1 MNRAASFCRVV
12 MLTATFFTGYVLAQT
27 GRIVHVTSAT
37 GGFET
42 QLNLANLSDTAQQLT
57 LNAYGD
63 DGRFLTSVTR
73 DLSAGATIFQDS
85 ETFFGSNQVGHVTFE
100 LNASVSVTAVYRLRN
115 LASATPAHV
124 PAGTATSRAWRFYP
138 GNPTQAWDGFAVV
151 NTGAAA
157 TDVVLRQYDGG
168 GNLLAE
174 TTAVAALAANG
185 KGVYLVDTPFVARAD
200 SWYELSAEQALAV
213 TALRGNWQSTLLWQN
228 AAEAVAA
235 RTLVPTLCNPGDT
248 RQLGAFF
255 IGHSLVG
262 WDFPFLLEE
271 MAKDVGHQHTQN
283 LSFIIGAP
291 LKWIWDRGNE
301 AHGSD
306 FSVELPTGN
315 YDHLVITEALPITNH
330 ITDAVTYAP
339 LYYGLALQGNPNTVL
354 YIYQTWPD
362 LFVDDWFGQIAA
374 ERVYW
379 EQIANAAGA
388 AHPNAATP
396 LIVPAGPA
404 LAELRRRIE
413 AGQVPGIT
421 EVRGSIFVDDI
432 HMTRLGNY
440 FIAMVQYATLYKRC
454 PSAMKTD
461 FTGPFGEPDWLV
473 VDPAVR
479 AVFEEV
485 AWSIVAADPRAGVR

>member
-1 MNRAASFCRVV
+1 MNRAASFCWV
-12 MLTATFFTGYVLAQT
+12 LTLAATFFFGQAFAQN

-42 QLNLANLSDTAQQLT
+42 QLNLANLSETAQQLT
-57 LNAYGD
+57 LNAYHA
-63 DGRFLTSVTR
+63 DGSFLTSVTR
-73 DLSAGATIFQDS
+73 DLSAGATVFQDS
-85 ETFFGSNQVGHVTFE
+85 ETLFGSNQVGHVTFDV
-100 LNASVSVTAVYRLRN
+100 NASVSVTAVYRLRN
-115 LASATPAHV
+115 LASATPAQV
-124 PAGTATSRAWRFYP
+124 PATSAVSRAWRFYP
-138 GNPTQAWDGFAVV
+138 GNPEQAWDGFAVV
-151 NTGAAA
+151 NTGGSA
-157 TDVVLRQYDGG
+157 TDILLRQFDGSG
-168 GNLLAE
+168 ALLAE
-174 TTAVAALAANG
+174 ITAVAGLGANA
-185 KGVYLVDTPFVARAD
+185 KGVYLIGDPFVVRAD
-200 SWYELSAEQALAV
+200 SWYEISADQSLAV

-235 RTLVPTLCNPGDT
+235 RTLAPSLCNPGGT
-248 RQLGAFF
+248 QQLGAFF

-262 WDFPFLLEE
+262 WDFPFLLDE
-271 MAKDVGHQHTQN
+271 MARDLGHQHTQN

-291 LKWIWDRGNE
+291 LKWIWDRGDE
-301 AHGSD
+301 AHGAN
-306 FSVELPTGN
+306 FTLELPTGN

-330 ITDAVTYAP
+330 ITDAVIYAP
-339 LYYGLALQGNPNTVL
+339 LYYGLLLQGNPDAAL
-354 YIYQTWPD
+354 YIYQTWPE
-362 LFVDDWFGQIAA
+362 LIVDDWFGQIVD

-379 EQIANAAGA
+379 EQIADAAGA

-421 EVRGSIFVDDI
+421 DVRGSIFVDDI

-454 PSAMKTD
+454 PSEMKTD
-461 FTGPFGEPDWLV
+461 FLGPFGEPDWLI

-479 AVFEEV
+479 AVFEDI
-485 AWSIVAADPRAGVR
+485 AWSIVSADARSGVR

>member
-1 MNRAASFCRVV
+1 MNRAAFLCRVAMV
-12 MLTATFFTGYVLAQT
+12 VAATFFCHVVAQT
-27 GRIVHVTSAT
+27 GRIVHVTSAS

-42 QLNLANLSDTAQQLT
+42 QLNLANLSDTTQQLT
-57 LNAYGD
+57 LNAYSA

-73 DLSAGATIFQDS
+73 DLSAGVTVFQDS
-85 ETFFGSNQVGHVTFE
+85 ETLFGSNQVGHVTFDHHSS
-100 LNASVSVTAVYRLRN
+100 LAVTAAYRLKN
-115 LASATPAHV
+115 LASATPAQV
-124 PAGTATSRAWRFYP
+124 PATTEVSRAWRFYP
-138 GNPTQAWDGFAVV
+138 GNPEQAWDGFAVV
-151 NTGAAA
+151 NTGAGA
-157 TDVVLRQYDGG
+157 TDVLLRQYDGNG
-168 GNLLAE
+168 LLLAE
-174 TTAVAALAANG
+174 TTAVAGLAANA
-185 KGVYLVDTPFVARAD
+185 KGVYLVGEPFVTRAD
-200 SWYELSAEQALAV
+200 SWYEISAEQALAV

-228 AAEAVAA
+228 AATAVAA
-235 RTLVPTLCNPGDT
+235 RTLAPTLCNPGDT

-271 MAKDVGHQHTQN
+271 MAKDLGHQHTQN

-301 AHGSD
+301 AHGSN
-306 FSVELPTGN
+306 FTQELPSGN

-330 ITDAVTYAP
+330 ITDAVIYAP
-339 LYYGLALQGNPNTVL
+339 QYYGLVLQGNPEAVL
-354 YIYQTWPD
+354 YIYQTWPE
-362 LFVDDWFGQIAA
+362 LIVDDWFGQIED
-374 ERVYW
+374 ERIYW
-379 EQIANAAGA
+379 EQIADAAGA

-413 AGQVPGIT
+413 AGQVPGIAD
-421 EVRGSIFVDDI
+421 VRGSIFVDDI

-454 PSAMKTD
+454 PSEMKTD
-461 FTGPFGEPDWLV
+461 FLGPFGEPDWLI

-479 AVFEEV
+479 AVFEDV
-485 AWSIVAADPRAGVR
+485 AWSIVAADNRSGVR